1 VLANLAYSGGLAA
14 ALFFVLSF
22 AGGGTS
28 LSAYVATLPY
38 GVLLTLALI
47 LLGTVLPYSEEYP
60 FSSAF
65 SALFG
70 VFAGVPLSYM
80 LQKSAS
86 IIPQD
91 LMGIAM
97 TAGIGILALAIYSA
111 DSWRATHDSGV

>member
-1 VLANLAYSGGLAA
+1 M
-14 ALFFVLSF
+14 
-22 AGGGTS
+22 
-28 LSAYVATLPY
+28 SAYVATLPY
-38 GVLLTLALI
+38 GLCLTLALT

-70 VFAGVPLSYM
+70 VFAGVPLSYV

-97 TAGIGILALAIYSA
+97 TAGIGLLALAIYSA
-111 DSWRATHDSGV
+111 DSWRAAHDSGV

>member
-1 VLANLAYSGGLAA
+1 VLANLTYSGGLAA
-14 ALFFVLSF
+14 ALYFVLSF

-38 GVLLTLALI
+38 GVLLILALT

-70 VFAGVPLSYM
+70 VFAGVPLSYV
-80 LQKSAS
+80 LQKATSS
-86 IIPQD
+86 IPRD
-91 LMGIAM
+91 LMGLVLA
-97 TAGIGILALAIYSA
+97 AAIGILVLAICSA